1 MTFEW
6 DESKNEQNI
15 RKHGFDFADA
25 EQVMTGP
32 LPFYACL
39 DRREDYGEDRW
50 QGIGVLDGVVVV
62 MIFFTEPQTHVIRI
76 ISMRKATKN
85 ERREYEKQIKN

>member
-6 DESKNEQNI
+6 DEAKNEQNI
-15 RKHGFDFADA
+15 RKHGFDFVDA
-25 EQVMTGP
+25 EGVMTGP
-32 LPFYACL
+32 LPFYARL
-39 DRREDYGEDRW
+39 DRREHYGEDRW
-50 QGIGVLDGVVVV
+50 QGIGVLNGIVVVV
-62 MIFFTEPQTHVIRI
+62 IVFTEPQTNVIRI

>member
-6 DESKNEQNI
+6 DEAKNEQNI
-15 RKHGFDFADA
+15 RKHGFDFVDA
-25 EQVMTGP
+25 ERVMTGA
-32 LPFYACL
+32 LPFYARL

-50 QGIGVLDGVVVV
+50 QGIGVLNGIVVVV
-62 MIFFTEPQTHVIRI
+62 IVFTEPQTNVIRI